1 MRQSALSPWLI
12 APALTLL
19 GWIGTPAEEP
29 RAATPGVPAG
39 AAIGPNCSIWTLDG
53 YRIGMGGT
61 EILAVR
67 SITIHV
73 WGQAQAIE
81 PGKLRGVLVLDASNH
96 LEKWDVA
103 YDKEDGE
110 KLRAEMRERLGEPA
124 SDVSGTIIDD
134 GPDSVRQRR
143 TIWQSPACDAA
154 IIVYENTSVR
164 GTPGHSVNATLA
176 RASMFR
182 PGFAEAKSLFP

>member
-1 MRQSALSPWLI
+1 MGQFARFVRPIGL
-12 APALTLL
+12 ALTLF
-19 GWIGTPAEEP
+19 GWIGTPAADSP
-29 RAATPGVPAG
+29 G
-39 AAIGPNCSIWTLDG
+39 AAIGPDCSIWTLDG
-53 YRIGMGGT
+53 YRLGMGGA

-81 PGKLRGVLVLDASNH
+81 TGKLRGVLVLDASNH
-96 LEKWDVA
+96 LDKWDVA
-103 YDKEDGE
+103 YDREDAE
-110 KLRAEMRERLGEPA
+110 ALRATLRERLGEPA
-124 SDVSGTIIDD
+124 GDVSGTIIDD

-143 TIWQSPACDAA
+143 TIWRSAVCDAA

-164 GTPGHSVNATLA
+164 GAAGSSVHATLA
-176 RASMFR
+176 RASMLA